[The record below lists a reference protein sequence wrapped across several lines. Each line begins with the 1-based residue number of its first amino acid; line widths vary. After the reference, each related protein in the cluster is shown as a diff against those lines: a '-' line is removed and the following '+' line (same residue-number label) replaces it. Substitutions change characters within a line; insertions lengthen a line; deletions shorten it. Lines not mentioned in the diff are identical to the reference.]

1 MQAFAV
7 VLCLFATGSA
17 EVAGRHIVLV
27 AEDAV
32 ERAAVVEARVE
43 SNLLDGLVGLRQQ
56 LRGTG
61 QTVAVDELQ
70 EGLSAAALADGV
82 GDVVV
87 SSRTATVCSV
97 ASAGPVR
104 ASTAQNNKR
113 YLAL

>member
-1 MQAFAV
+1 MP
-7 VLCLFATGSA
+7 CRDWRGGI
-17 EVAGRHIVLV
+17 AGRHLVLV

-61 QTVAVDELQ
+61 QSVAVDELQ

-82 GDVVV
+82 GMLSFSDFICL
-87 SSRTATVCSV
+87 T
-97 ASAGPVR
+97 SAR
-104 ASTAQNNKR
+104 AS
-113 YLAL
+113 L